1 MKLNKQR
8 IGDFIEVYNKRCEI
22 SNLTVNDISGI
33 NRDKEFF
40 EPSKQVGANT
50 SKYKVVPPDYFA
62 CNLMHVGRDV
72 VLPISMNHS
81 ENNKIVSPAYTVF
94 KVTDESIILKE
105 YFFML
110 LKSDEKDR
118 FFWFNTDSSIREG
131 LEWEVF
137 CDIEIELPTIE
148 TQKKYV
154 SVYKSMLKNQ
164 EVYEKGLEDLKLVCD
179 ATIEKLRREML
190 SKEIQGNL
198 YIQKPV
204 GELIKYID
212 ERNEDG
218 GIIRFFGININKE
231 FMPTVANINNVD
243 ATKYKVVKRNRFV
256 FSGMQTGRDRTIRVA
271 LFSEDES
278 IIVSPAYTTF
288 EIRDEKFLMPEYLFM
303 LFSRDESDRYGWFI
317 SDSSVRANLDL
328 DRFEEITFIIPPIKI
343 QKSIVGIYN
352 AYITRMEINEK
363 LKKQIKDICPVL
375 IKGSL
380 EEVAKSE
387 KV

>member
-8 IGDFIEVYNKRCEI
+8 IGDFIEVYNKRCET
-22 SNLTVNDISGI
+22 SNLTVNDVSGI

-137 CDIEIELPTIE
+137 CDIEIELPPIE

-154 SVYKSMLKNQ
+154 TVYKSMLKNQ

-179 ATIEKLRREML
+179 ATIEKLRREMP
-190 SKEIQGNL
+190 SKKIKN
-198 YIQKPV
+198 YIQP
-204 GELIKYID
+204 LD
-212 ERNEDG
+212 DRN
-218 GIIRFFGININKE
+218 NKE
-231 FMPTVANINNVD
+231 LYNINNVKGLSIQKEFIE
-243 ATKYKVVKRNRFV
+243 TKANLKGVSLTSYKVVRPESFAYVTVTSRN
-256 FSGMQTGRDRTIRVA
+256 SDKITMAYNRT
-271 LFSEDES
+271 DDTY
-278 IIVSPAYTTF
+278 IVSSSYIVFNISKP
-288 EIRDEKFLMPEYLFM
+288 ELLNPEYLFM
-303 LFSRDESDRYGWFI
+303 FFERSEFDRYTRFHSWGSARETFAW
-317 SDSSVRANLDL
+317 DDL
-328 DRFEEITFIIPPIKI
+328 IEVEIPIPDIII
-343 QKSIVGIYN
+343 QKSIVDIYN
-352 AYITRMEINEK
+352 AYITRMGINEK
-363 LKKQIKDICPVL
+363 LKEQINDICPVL

-380 EEVAKSE
+380 EEAANGE
-387 KV
+387 AI

>member
-22 SNLTVNDISGI
+22 SNLTVNDVSGI

-62 CNLMHVGRDV
+62 CNLMHVGRDI

-137 CDIEIELPTIE
+137 CNIEIEFPPIE
-148 TQKKYV
+148 IQKKYV
-154 SVYKSMLKNQ
+154 AIYKSMLKNQ

-179 ATIEKLRREML
+179 ATIEKLRREMP
-190 SKEIQGNL
+190 SKKIKD
-198 YIQKPV
+198 YIQP
-204 GELIKYID
+204 LD
-212 ERNEDG
+212 DRNNKGLYDVNNVKG
-218 GIIRFFGININKE
+218 LSIQKE
-231 FMPTVANINNVD
+231 FIETKANLRGVSL
-243 ATKYKVVKRNRFV
+243 TSYKVVKPESFAYVTVTSRN
-256 FSGMQTGRDRTIRVA
+256 SDKITMAYNRT
-271 LFSEDES
+271 DDTY
-278 IIVSPAYTTF
+278 IVSSSYIVFNISKP
-288 EIRDEKFLMPEYLFM
+288 ELLNPEYLFM
-303 LFSRDESDRYGWFI
+303 FFNRSEFDRYT
-317 SDSSVRANLDL
+317 
-328 DRFEEITFIIPPIKI
+328 RFHSWGSARETFAWDDIIETEIPIPDIKI
-343 QKSIVGIYN
+343 QKSIVDIYN

-363 LKKQIKDICPVL
+363 LKERIKDICPVL

-387 KV
+387 EV

>member
-137 CDIEIELPTIE
+137 CDIEIELPPIE

-190 SKEIQGNL
+190 SKEIQGDR
-198 YIQKPV
+198 KS
-204 GELIKYID
+204 
-212 ERNEDG
+212 
-218 GIIRFFGININKE
+218 
-231 FMPTVANINNVD
+231 
-243 ATKYKVVKRNRFV
+243 VV
-256 FSGMQTGRDRTIRVA
+256 
-271 LFSEDES
+271 
-278 IIVSPAYTTF
+278 
-288 EIRDEKFLMPEYLFM
+288 
-303 LFSRDESDRYGWFI
+303 
-317 SDSSVRANLDL
+317 
-328 DRFEEITFIIPPIKI
+328 
-343 QKSIVGIYN
+343 
-352 AYITRMEINEK
+352 
-363 LKKQIKDICPVL
+363 
-375 IKGSL
+375 
-380 EEVAKSE
+380 
-387 KV
+387 

>member
-271 LFSEDES
+271 LFSEDEP

-288 EIRDEKFLMPEYLFM
+288 EIKDEKFLMPEYLFM